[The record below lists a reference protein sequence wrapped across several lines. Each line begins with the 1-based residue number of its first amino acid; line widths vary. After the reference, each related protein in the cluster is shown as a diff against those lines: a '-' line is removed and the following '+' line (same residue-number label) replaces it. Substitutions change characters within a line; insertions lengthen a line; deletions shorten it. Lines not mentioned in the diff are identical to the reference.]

1 MRLDEKQRLLRNL
14 EKILEIYDENS
25 IEKLYIYLF
34 LGKVVAKNRAFLNNI
49 IILQQLFSVSWG

>member
-1 MRLDEKQRLLRNL
+1 MRLDEKQKLLRNL